1 MRGGKMGLVTLV
13 YIIFAAALLWFLAER
28 IPSET
33 LLSAILPLALGLMV
47 LWVLLIFLVMK
58 LEGRKKK

>member
-1 MRGGKMGLVTLV
+1 MRGGKMGLVTLI
-13 YIIFAAALLWFLAER
+13 YIILAAALLWFLSER
-28 IPSET
+28 IPAQT